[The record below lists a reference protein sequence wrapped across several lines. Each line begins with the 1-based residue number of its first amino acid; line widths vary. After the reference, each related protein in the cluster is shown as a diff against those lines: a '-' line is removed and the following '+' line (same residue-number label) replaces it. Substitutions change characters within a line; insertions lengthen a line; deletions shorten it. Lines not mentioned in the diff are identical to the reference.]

1 MKRLCSFIFGLC
13 ILAATTTTAESKSFI
28 TGFEDIPLIK
38 GFQQIEND
46 NFSFGNE
53 ETRYIE
59 AQLVA
64 NSKKDFAAVKK
75 FYQESLAQLGW
86 RELKSTD
93 SELRFYREN
102 DVLEI
107 DKISISPLR
116 IRIILKNRV

>member
-1 MKRLCSFIFGLC
+1 MTIFRLAMKKHD
-13 ILAATTTTAESKSFI
+13 ILKHNLS
-28 TGFEDIPLIK
+28 P
-38 GFQQIEND
+38 
-46 NFSFGNE
+46 
-53 ETRYIE
+53 
-59 AQLVA
+59 

-116 IRIILKNRV
+116 IRIILKNRVF